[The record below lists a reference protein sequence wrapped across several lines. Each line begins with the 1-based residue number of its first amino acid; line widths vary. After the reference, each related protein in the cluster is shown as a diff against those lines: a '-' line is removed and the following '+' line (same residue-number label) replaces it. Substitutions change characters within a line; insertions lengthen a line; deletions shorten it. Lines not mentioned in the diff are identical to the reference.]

1 MNKPMQVYL
10 DNSATTRPFESVVDA
25 MNKSM
30 LEGFYN
36 PSALYAPAMYAER
49 EMTEARRTIA
59 ASVKGS
65 EKNVIFTSGGTE
77 SDNLAIWG
85 YLQMQRTPGE
95 VLYTAAE
102 HAAVKNACLE
112 AEKRFGS
119 TAREIPLTA
128 EGCAALQALEEM
140 LNEKTQLICV
150 MHVCNETGVI
160 MPLKEICALR
170 DRLAP
175 KAAIHVDGVQGY
187 LRVPFSFQQ
196 YKVQSYALSAHKI
209 HGPKGVGALVLRDGH
224 RIKAQMAGGGQQN
237 DLRSGTE
244 NTCGIAG
251 LYAAVR
257 NYPQDAMQRML
268 TLKQLLVELLQEK
281 LPEMVIAGLAAD
293 DPMSAGHILNA
304 AFPPVRAET
313 LLHALEMDGI
323 CVGTGSACSSKKGKH
338 SAVLTAMHAAPAV
351 MEGAIR
357 ISLSPCNTEEEMRY
371 TAEKIIEKVGM
382 LRKFT
387 RR

>member
-1 MNKPMQVYL
+1 MMNVYL
-10 DNSATTRPFESVVDA
+10 DNSATTRPFEQVVEA

-49 EMTEARRTIA
+49 AMTDARKAIA
-59 ASVKGS
+59 ASVKAN

-85 YLQMQRTPGE
+85 YLQTMRTPGE

-112 AEKRFGS
+112 AEKRFG
-119 TAREIPLTA
+119 TIARQIPLLENGSVDLA
-128 EGCAALQALEEM
+128 ELENM
-140 LNEKTQLICV
+140 LSEKTQLICV

-160 MPLKEICALR
+160 MPIREICALR

-196 YKVQSYALSAHKI
+196 YKVQSYALSAHNI
-209 HGPKGVGALVLRDGH
+209 PGPKGAGALVLRDGH

-244 NTCGIAG
+244 NTCG
-251 LYAAVR
+251 V
-257 NYPQDAMQRML
+257 
-268 TLKQLLVELLQEK
+268 
-281 LPEMVIAGLAAD
+281 AGLAEAVKIYPADAAARMLEMKQALVKALSDKMPETTVVGLPSD
-293 DPMSAGHILNA
+293 DPMSAGHILSV

-323 CVGTGSACSSKKGKH
+323 LVGTGSACSSKKGKH
-338 SAVLTAMHAAPAV
+338 SAVLTAMHASPAV

-357 ISLSPCNTEEEMRY
+357 ISLSPSNTMEEMQY

>member
-1 MNKPMQVYL
+1 MNVYL
-10 DNSATTRPFESVVDA
+10 DNSATTRPFEAVVEA

-49 EMTEARRTIA
+49 AMTDARRTIA
-59 ASVKGS
+59 ASLKAD

-85 YLQMQRTPGE
+85 YLQAQRNPGE

-112 AEKRFGS
+112 AEKRFGCK
-119 TAREIPLTA
+119 AREIPLA
-128 EGCAALQALEEM
+128 NNGCINLAALKEM
-140 LNEKTQLICV
+140 LNENTQLICV

-160 MPLKEICALR
+160 MPIKEICSLR
-170 DRLAP
+170 DQLAP

-224 RIKAQMAGGGQQN
+224 RIKPQMAGGGQQN
-237 DLRSGTE
+237 ELRSGTE

-251 LYAAVR
+251 LYEAVKQ
-257 NYPQDAMQRML
+257 YPADGMSQML
-268 TLKQLLVELLQEK
+268 SMKQMLVKLLAEA
-281 LPEMVIAGLAAD
+281 LPEMQIVGLPAD
-293 DPMSAGHILNA
+293 DPMSAGHILNV

-338 SAVLTAMHAAPAV
+338 STVLAAMGCAVNV

-357 ISLSPCNTEEEMRY
+357 ISLSPCNTKDEMRY

>member
-1 MNKPMQVYL
+1 MQVYL
-10 DNSATTRPFESVVDA
+10 DNSATTRPFEDVVAA

-49 EMTEARRTIA
+49 EMTEARKTIA
-59 ASVKGS
+59 ASVKGN

-85 YLQMQRTPGE
+85 WLQAQRTPGE

-102 HAAVKNACLE
+102 HAAVKNACIE
-112 AEKRFGS
+112 AEKRFGCC
-119 TAREIPLTA
+119 AKEIPL
-128 EGCAALQALEEM
+128 CADGTLDMDAFAQL
-140 LNEKTQLICV
+140 LNDKTQLICV

-160 MPLKEICALR
+160 MPMKEICELR
-170 DRLAP
+170 DKLAP

-224 RIKAQMAGGGQQN
+224 RIKPQMAGGGQQN

-251 LYAAVR
+251 LMAAVKA
-257 NYPQDAMQRML
+257 YPKDAMERML
-268 TLKQLLVELLQEK
+268 GMKQQLVSLLADK
-281 LPEMVIAGLAAD
+281 LPEMTVVGLPAD
-293 DPMSAGHILNA
+293 HPMSGGHILNV

-338 SAVLTAMHAAPAV
+338 SAVLTAMNAPFAV

-357 ISLSPCNTEEEMRY
+357 ISLSPCNTEEEIRY

>member
-1 MNKPMQVYL
+1 V
-10 DNSATTRPFESVVDA
+10 AA
-25 MNKSM
+25 MSESM
-30 LEGFYN
+30 LDGFYN

-49 EMTEARRTIA
+49 GMADARKAIA
-59 ASVKGS
+59 ASLKAN

-85 YLQMQRTPGE
+85 YLQAQRTPGE

-112 AEKRFGS
+112 AETRFGVK
-119 TAREIPLTA
+119 AREIPLL
-128 EGCAALQALEEM
+128 ENGSVDLDALKEM
-140 LNEKTQLICV
+140 LNENTQLICV

-170 DRLAP
+170 DQMAP
-175 KAAIHVDGVQGY
+175 KAAIHVDGVQAY

-196 YKVQSYALSAHKI
+196 YRVQSYALSAHKI

-224 RIKAQMAGGGQQN
+224 RIKPQIAGGGQQN

-251 LYAAVR
+251 LYAAVK
-257 NYPQDAMQRML
+257 NYPADAMARML
-268 TLKQLLVELLQEK
+268 AMKQLLVKLLAEK
-281 LPEMVIAGLAAD
+281 LPEMKVVGLPAD

-313 LLHALEMDGI
+313 LLHALEMDEI

-338 SAVLTAMHAAPAV
+338 SAVLTAMHCSPAV
-351 MEGAIR
+351 LEGAIR
-357 ISLSPCNTEEEMRY
+357 ISLSPSNTEEEMRY

>member
-1 MNKPMQVYL
+1 MQVYL
-10 DNSATTRPFESVVDA
+10 DNSATTRPFEEVVA
-25 MNKSM
+25 EMNTSM

-49 EMTEARRTIA
+49 AMTDARKAIA
-59 ASVKGS
+59 ASLKAS

-85 YLQMQRTPGE
+85 YLQTQRTPGE

-112 AEKRFGS
+112 AEKRFG
-119 TAREIPLTA
+119 TKPREIPLLSNGSVDLT
-128 EGCAALQALEEM
+128 ALEEM
-140 LNEKTQLICV
+140 LNENTQLICV
-150 MHVCNETGVI
+150 MQVCNETGVI
-160 MPLKEICALR
+160 MPIKEICALR

-187 LRVPFSFQQ
+187 LRLPFSFQQ
-196 YKVQSYALSAHKI
+196 LKVQSYALSAHKI

-224 RIKAQMAGGGQQN
+224 RIKPQMAGGGQQN

-257 NYPQDAMQRML
+257 HYPQNAMSNML
-268 TLKQLLVELLQEK
+268 AMKTLLVDLLKER
-281 LPEMVIAGLAAD
+281 LPETAIVGLPAD
-293 DPMSAGHILNA
+293 DPMSAGHILNV

-338 SAVLTAMHAAPAV
+338 STVLTAMGCPVGV

-357 ISLSPCNTEEEMRY
+357 ISLSPSNTEDEMRY
-371 TAEKIIEKVGM
+371 TAEKIIEKVSM

>member
-1 MNKPMQVYL
+1 MNVYL
-10 DNSATTRPFESVVDA
+10 DNSATTRPFEAVVEA
-25 MNKSM
+25 MNKNM

-49 EMTEARRTIA
+49 AMTDARKAIA
-59 ASVKGS
+59 ATLKAN

-85 YLQMQRTPGE
+85 WLQAQRTPGE

-112 AEKRFGS
+112 AEKRFGVK
-119 TAREIPLTA
+119 TKEIPLLSN
-128 EGCAALQALEEM
+128 GSIDLSALEEM
-140 LNEKTQLICV
+140 VNENTQLICV

-160 MPLKEICALR
+160 MPISEICALR

-187 LRVPFSFQQ
+187 LRIPFSFQQ

-209 HGPKGVGALVLRDGH
+209 HGPKGVGALVLREGH
-224 RIKAQMAGGGQQN
+224 RIKPQMAGGGQQN

-251 LYAAVR
+251 LYEAVR
-257 NYPQDAMQRML
+257 QYPTDGTARML
-268 TLKQLLVELLQEK
+268 AMKKLLVSLLAEK
-281 LPEMVIAGLAAD
+281 LPEMVVLGLPAD
-293 DPMSAGHILNA
+293 DAMSAAHILNA

-323 CVGTGSACSSKKGKH
+323 CVGTGSACSSKRGKH
-338 SAVLTAMHAAPAV
+338 STVLSAMGCATNI

-357 ISLSPCNTEEEMRY
+357 ISLSPTNTEEEMRY